1 MKREY
6 DAIMEHISVTPEMR
20 RRILRHIGEEERS
33 TSRRPHSPGLRRY
46 LSIAAC
52 FVLLLAG
59 TAALSRL
66 LDRSGPETPPVVD
79 AGYGIEEAA
88 SPEELAGMV
97 GFALTEDLALPFE
110 PADTV
115 YSSYWRELAQ
125 IEYSGEGQT
134 AVFRK
139 SPGTEDNS
147 GDFTVYGSTVEL
159 AAGGCTVTLKG
170 DGGTYAL
177 ALWTDGV
184 FSCSLRL
191 SQPVS
196 RQEWQEI
203 LPS

>member
-1 MKREY
+1 
-6 DAIMEHISVTPEMR
+6 MEHISVTPEMR
-20 RRILRHIGEEERS
+20 RRILRRIGEEGLS
-33 TSRRPHSPGLRRY
+33 TSRRPRSPGLRKY

-59 TAALSRL
+59 TAALPRL
-66 LDRSGPETPPVVD
+66 LDRSGPEPPPVVD
-79 AGYGIEEAA
+79 AGHGIEEAA
-88 SPEELAGMV
+88 SPQELAGMV

-110 PADTV
+110 PSNTACT
-115 YSSYWRELAQ
+115 SYWRELAQ

-147 GDFTVYGSTVEL
+147 GDFTVYGSTAEFT
-159 AAGGCTVTLKG
+159 AGGCTVTLKG

-177 ALWTDGV
+177 ALWTDGT
-184 FSCSLRL
+184 FSYSLRL
-191 SQPVS
+191 SQPAS